1 VKKGLLLIALAA
13 GMLLSLEAQVSTVA
27 YEGFNYASGAS
38 LTGQNGGTGW
48 TSAWAN
54 NYSAYGGHFII
65 GSPLTYSGVSAIGG
79 SATWSSGGN
88 GIAENDRT
96 LTLQNSGVV
105 YLQFLARLSSSG
117 AGTPN
122 MRLKNAGVL
131 TGGIGGNGGTY
142 AANVS
147 ILDNNLTAA
156 ANGSSSSSAL
166 LSNLNLM
173 VVRIDY
179 NNANT
184 TLWVNPD
191 ISAFDYTNPGN
202 TASAVFNGIAPA
214 FNEIDLDARSGS
226 FDEITVLSVASV
238 PEPSTYA
245 LFGIGA
251 IGMLL
256 VLRRKKTA

>member
-1 VKKGLLLIALAA
+1 MKKGLLLIALAA
-13 GMLLSLEAQVSTVA
+13 GMLCSLEAQVSTVA
-27 YEGFNYASGAS
+27 YEGFDYTSGTS
-38 LTGQNGGTGW
+38 LTGKNGGTGW

-54 NYSAYGGHFII
+54 SYPAGGHFVI

-79 SATWSSGGN
+79 SATWSDGGN
-88 GIAENDRT
+88 HIAENDRT

-147 ILDNNLTAA
+147 ILDNTLTAA
-156 ANGSSSSSAL
+156 SNGSSSSSAL

-179 NNANT
+179 NNTNT

-191 ISAFDYTNPGN
+191 ITTFNYTNPGI
-202 TASAVFNGIAPA
+202 TPSAVFNGLAPA
-214 FNEIDLDARSGS
+214 FDRIDLDVRSGS

-245 LFGIGA
+245 LFGLGA